1 MKTYNFIIL
10 VIFLAVPLSQAGET
24 AKEIGIEFS
33 PFTAMSAKDDSVILT
48 LRGNWLVRR
57 TSANEE
63 AKKAGEKIIL
73 KSDSDL
79 TLIER
84 HTQILVRYVVDEG
97 VILATT
103 FDGRS
108 FGNVIKEHQEIIKL
122 KPNQTIQPTR

>member
-1 MKTYNFIIL
+1 
-10 VIFLAVPLSQAGET
+10 
-24 AKEIGIEFS
+24 
-33 PFTAMSAKDDSVILT
+33 MSAKDDSVILT

-57 TSANEE
+57 TSADEE